1 VLAPHFFSHPPAH
14 PHPFPLS
21 SQGFGNFS
29 EMAVI
34 VEGKH
39 IAQKHVA
46 AGTFPPTL
54 YVLASCLAHVPVAI
68 IEVSIF
74 TGIIYFMSGMTPTVG
89 GYFFFF
95 LVILLQDLCFRNIIA
110 AFSYVGRS
118 VQAAQAMPMPLI
130 SILIVFAGFLVTAD
144 KMKWLKFMSYV
155 DVFGE

>member
-1 VLAPHFFSHPPAH
+1 VLAPQYFSHPPAH

-54 YVLASCLAHVPVAI
+54 YVLSSALAHVPVAI
-68 IEVSIF
+68 LETLIF
-74 TGIIYFMSGMTPTVG
+74 SSIIYFMSGMAPTADR
-89 GYFFFF
+89 YFFFW
-95 LVILLQDLCFRNIIA
+95 LVILLQDICFRNLIA
-110 AFSYVGRS
+110 CFSFIGRS

-130 SILIVFAGFLVTAD
+130 AILIVFAGFLVTAD